1 MMKKLLCLI
10 GLFFTLNSVLGQI
23 SISGKIVS
31 NDEPLPG
38 AHIWMKSNYNIN
50 AVTNSNGY
58 FKIAGLNI
66 GDTLVCS
73 FIGYKERILI
83 VAEQDD
89 NVLINME
96 PFSQQLEIVEVKA
109 SVLGAENFAFE
120 KLKPLDIYTN
130 PNSKADA
137 LVAINTQMSSTTK
150 DENAAVAFRGASPQ
164 QTGYFLNGVPV
175 KNPVKYA
182 QLTNTGTLSIFN
194 TDFLKSA
201 TVFPGNPPVEYGQA
215 TSGTVVLELADR
227 FPDYWQHTASIS
239 MANLGYSARGK
250 LGEKSNLG
258 VFGNYQFDE
267 ILKGVNTRNFEDINS
282 FNAYEGGALFTTHQ
296 SWGSLKIYQYGLV
309 DSYNFNFEHPSYQDG
324 FLQNAERSITTAQ
337 WIQDFGAWQASVVA
351 GNSFSQNHYHFGN
364 LEYSLQNNDPYASAN
379 FTYSKEG
386 DVFKTGYAYWN
397 QNSRFQGRVP
407 AFAYALAPE
416 HPSTAI
422 DSKEQLQSHEYYLYG
437 RKKWGEHAFGLGMR
451 TAYIPNSRQQ
461 LWSYQFNY
469 LWKINKSLQLKLGHG
484 QYYQTRIDTDPQV
497 IEQAQSSIDLDFKQ
511 KGWALH
517 QSFFRNDGDSSIAGS
532 ESRLSF
538 FCKQKFQLDQSA
550 SFYHQ
555 NSNWEWFTR
564 TFLKYIPYPG
574 WNLNASF
581 QAFRGN
587 TFQLVNG
594 AQFISSLDVY
604 APHAQSSPNFFKPYT
619 NFSIGAS
626 KLFQLSSKLNGL
638 VFINMANVFDFKNEN
653 SISYNYDYSNYNSNY
668 LTRRS
673 LYAGIIFNIVN
684 D

>member
-1 MMKKLLCLI
+1 MMKKLLCLV
-10 GLFFTLNSVLGQI
+10 GLFFFLSDAFGQI

-31 NDEPLPG
+31 NDEPLLG
-38 AHIWMKSNYNIN
+38 AHVWMKSNYKLN
-50 AVTNSNGY
+50 AVTNSKGY
-58 FKIAGLNI
+58 FTIAGIQL
-66 GDTLVCS
+66 GDTLLCS
-73 FIGYKERILI
+73 FIGYKERIFI

-89 NVLINME
+89 NVLISME
-96 PFSQQLEIVEVKA
+96 PYSRQLESVEVKA

-120 KLKPLDIYTN
+120 KLEPLDIYTN

-227 FPDYWQHTASIS
+227 FPDYWQHTAVIS
-239 MANLGYSARGK
+239 MANVGYSGRGK
-250 LGEKSNLG
+250 VGERSYVG

-267 ILKGVNTRNFEDINS
+267 ILKGVNTSNFEDINS

-296 SWGSLKIYQYGLV
+296 SWGSLKIYQYGLF

-324 FLQNAERSITTAQ
+324 FVQNAERSITTAQ
-337 WIQDFGAWQASVVA
+337 WIQDFGAWQASLIA
-351 GNSFSQNHYHFGN
+351 GNSLSKNNYNFGN
-364 LEYSLQNNDPYASAN
+364 LEYSQQNNDPYASAN
-379 FTYSKEG
+379 FTYSKKG

-397 QNSRFQGRVP
+397 QNSILKGKVP
-407 AFAYALAPE
+407 SLGYALAPD
-416 HPSTAI
+416 HPSITI
-422 DSKEQLQSHEYYLYG
+422 NSKEQLQSHEYYLYG
-437 RKKWGEHAFGLGMR
+437 RKKWGHHSFGSGMR
-451 TAYIPNSRQQ
+451 TAYIPVTHQQ

-469 LWKINKSLQLKLGHG
+469 LWEMNKGLQLKVGHG
-484 QYYQTRIDTDPQV
+484 KYYQTRIDTDPQI
-497 IEQAQSSIDLDFKQ
+497 IEQSQSSIDLDLKQ

-517 QSFFRNDGDSSIAGS
+517 QSFFRNHGDSAVTGS
-532 ESRLSF
+532 ESRLTF
-538 FCKQKFQLDQSA
+538 FHKNKIQLDQSA
-550 SFYHQ
+550 SFYLR
-555 NSNWEWFTR
+555 SSKWEWFAR
-564 TFLKYIPYPG
+564 TFLKYNPYPG
-574 WNLNASF
+574 WSLNASF
-581 QAFRGN
+581 QVFKGN
-587 TFQLVNG
+587 TFQLVNS
-594 AQFISSLDVY
+594 AQFISSLEVF
-604 APHAQSSPNFFKPYT
+604 APQELSSPNFFNPYR
-619 NFSIGAS
+619 NFSMGAS

-638 VFINMANVFDFKNEN
+638 VFINVDNVFDFKNEN
-653 SISYNYDYSNYNSNY
+653 SISYNYDYSKYNSNY

-673 LYAGIIFNIVN
+673 LYAGIIFNLVN